1 MEYCICLYCM
11 CMGAGGWLRGKG
23 DACNQSCPCTR
34 IAFPFLAWHA
44 HVHSHALTLMHGAR
58 VWACT
63 KLIVDASNR
72 IRPCAIVLGVTPSCV
87 GWIHPCMMDPGG
99 EGGGCPLNACVHS
112 SCALSWMHRIGDAW
126 WHIASCTMLWQM
138 NPSCTDGCICAW
150 GMHEEYPYDW
160 NHMHYIE
167 THTHTYSGVYVY
179 THQAWS
185 IGWTFQDGQC
195 ADMGVGGAYC

>member
-58 VWACT
+58 MWACT

-72 IRPCAIVLGVTPSCV
+72 IRPWAIVLGVTPSCA
-87 GWIHPCMMDPGG
+87 GWIHPCMMDPDG
-99 EGGGCPLNACVHS
+99 EGGGCPLNTCVHS
-112 SCALSWMHRIGDAW
+112 SCALCH
-126 WHIASCTMLWQM
+126 
-138 NPSCTDGCICAW
+138 GCIAL
-150 GMHEEYPYDW
+150 GMHDDTLRHVPCYGRWIRHAQMDASAHEGCMRST
-160 NHMHYIE
+160 HTIE
-167 THTHTYSGVYVY
+167 IACITVHRNTHTHL
-179 THQAWS
+179 
-185 IGWTFQDGQC
+185 
-195 ADMGVGGAYC
+195 